1 MIQIILYTF
10 LIICAESLTL
20 DVSND
25 LTYCFKYTWVSTE
38 SDTIPEDKNCTTL
51 PNFPCMEDPIP
62 SLIPP
67 DLHQIWNDKDT
78 TKLCSTTSKAD
89 VCIKFNLWYNDNIIT
104 TTAFCGKV
112 TEDKLIPVTS
122 GCYEQRVNGYTIEMC
137 ACESR
142 KGSEPCNMSAR
153 TGYSFILT
161 FSVLLVTFMFTY

>member
-1 MIQIILYTF
+1 MMNTCKIFISF
-10 LIICAESLTL
+10 LQ
-20 DVSND
+20 
-25 LTYCFKYTWVSTE
+25 
-38 SDTIPEDKNCTTL
+38 
-51 PNFPCMEDPIP
+51 DPIP
-62 SLIPP
+62 QQRTPICTYYYDNSVLELNENISCEEV
-67 DLHQIWNDKDT
+67 
-78 TKLCSTTSKAD
+78 CSTTSKAD